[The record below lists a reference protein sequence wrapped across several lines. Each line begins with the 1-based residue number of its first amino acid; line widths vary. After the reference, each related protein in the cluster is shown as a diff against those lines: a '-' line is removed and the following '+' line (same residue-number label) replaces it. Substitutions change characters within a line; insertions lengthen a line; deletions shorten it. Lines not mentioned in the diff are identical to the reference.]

1 MTDPHNPEQ
10 VPRQPSYTSAAA
22 EPRQPQRRLFAHVH
36 TFTSLHLRDYR
47 LLWLGQVSTSMGQW
61 MDQVTRGWLMYQLTG
76 SALYLGLAAALRGL
90 PLLFF
95 GIIAGA
101 VADRSGRKAQ
111 LIIAQ
116 VTNALFNIL
125 LATLVLMQ
133 RVQPWHIYVTAFLAG
148 TAQAFQQP
156 ARQTLISDLVG
167 TENLMNALALNSA
180 ALNTAR
186 AIGPAIAGVLI
197 TFVGVHGSYYIQAA
211 MFLLAT
217 LWTIQMM
224 VPERGPETAQTRRE
238 PFLRSI
244 AAGLTFV
251 VRDRDIRTLLILAHG
266 PLTLGMSYNSLMPI
280 FAIDVLHGGARL
292 QGLLLT
298 LIGIGSLV
306 GALAVASMQRHYGFG
321 SSVVL
326 GALGFGASLFVFAS
340 SHSVALSCACA
351 LCIGLC
357 TVTYQTQNQTLL
369 QILAPRHM
377 RGRVMS
383 IYLLNRGFV
392 PLGTLL
398 AGALAEHLGG
408 SRALQCMSLA
418 ATGIVVLVVLVSPR
432 FFRLQV
438 DFRT

>member
-1 MTDPHNPEQ
+1 M
-10 VPRQPSYTSAAA
+10 
-22 EPRQPQRRLFAHVH
+22 H
-36 TFTSLHLRDYR
+36 TFTSLYLRDYR
-47 LLWLGQVSTSMGQW
+47 LLWLGQMSTSMGQW

-95 GIIAGA
+95 GVIAGA

-125 LATLVLMQ
+125 LAVLVLLQ

-180 ALNTAR
+180 ALNTSR

-197 TFVGVHGSYYIQAA
+197 TFVGVHGSYTIQAA

-217 LWTIQMM
+217 LWTIKML
-224 VPERGPETAQTRRE
+224 VPERDPETTQTRRE

-244 AAGLTFV
+244 TAGLTFV
-251 VRDRDIRTLLILAHG
+251 MRERDIRTLLILAHG

-321 SSVVL
+321 SSVVF
-326 GALGFGASLFVFAS
+326 GALGFGAALFVFAS
-340 SHSVALSCACA
+340 SHAVALSCACA
-351 LCIGLC
+351 LGIGLC
-357 TVTYQTQNQTLL
+357 AVTYQTQNQTLL

-418 ATGIVVLVVLVSPR
+418 ALGIVVLVVLISPR